1 MGRTASSAIVIAAAL
16 AFIGAAAT
24 DLAAQTIY
32 EGTVEIDRP
41 VYDFGDVPVSR
52 GPLSCTFNIRNVS
65 SGDITILNVA
75 SSCGCTGV
83 TWTRESIAP
92 GAGGTIS
99 ATYSNDE
106 GAFPFDKALTAY
118 ISGLKKPVV
127 LRLRGNVLDS
137 EQPLSVTYPVRYGPL
152 GVKTAAQRGPNVE
165 QGQPRSGEFRIANL
179 GDKTVGLSFADV
191 TDGLRIAAD
200 TDALAP
206 GQVAVVSY
214 TITPSPDRWGR
225 QIYYATPLADGRRYP
240 MEAPPDNRKKERG
253 AEALLGDIPG
263 LPAEGDCRLA
273 VTSWTKEDFSGL
285 DREQRAAGPR
295 LTARESSASFGKVK
309 AGGKVKLHFE
319 IDNKGK
325 SPARIYSIDSDS
337 SRLTARGDTLIAA
350 GGTGRIDATLDT
362 SRLPAGE
369 VLAILTLTTN
379 CPSRPLVNLY
389 VTGFIR

>member
-1 MGRTASSAIVIAAAL
+1 MHRTVTGIAAAL
-16 AFIGAAAT
+16 ALFGGMA
-24 DLAAQTIY
+24 LESRAQTVY
-32 EGTVEIDRP
+32 EGTVEIDRT
-41 VYDFGDVPVSR
+41 VYDFGDVLASQ
-52 GPLSCTFNIRNVS
+52 GPLSCTFNIKNVS
-65 SGDITILNVA
+65 RKEITILNVA

-83 TWTRESIAP
+83 TWTKETLAP
-92 GAGGTIS
+92 GASGTIS

-127 LRLRGNVLDS
+127 LRLRGNVLAS
-137 EQPLSVTYPVRYGPL
+137 EQPLDVSYPVRYGPL
-152 GVKTAAQRGPNVE
+152 GVKTASQRGPNVE

-179 GDKTVGLSFADV
+179 GDKTVRLTFADV
-191 TDGLRIAAD
+191 SDGLRISAD
-200 TDALAP
+200 ADLLAP
-206 GQVAVVSY
+206 GQVSVVSY

-225 QIYYATPLADGRRYP
+225 QIYYATPLADGKSWP
-240 MEAPPDNRKKERG
+240 LEMTLGKPKKERG

-263 LPAEGDCRLA
+263 LPAEGDRRLA

-285 DREQRAAGPR
+285 GREQRASAPR
-295 LTARESSASFGKVK
+295 LTARESSASFGKIK

-319 IDNKGK
+319 IDNSGK

-337 SRLTARGDTLIAA
+337 SRLTARGDTLIPP

-362 SRLPAGE
+362 SGLTAGE
-369 VLAILTLTTN
+369 ALAILTLTTN